1 MVYPSYS
8 QLISYCSGFMIA
20 DLPWLNKTFGT
31 ILSRESDTSP
41 DPYRLFYTS
50 MSIASTFLLPLMI
63 ISLLFLVFVILMCSF
78 QNCKYHIKNL
88 MLFFYCFFLGGMSFA
103 FATCVQGAFLNF
115 HHLFTLNFIFYLLG
129 IISTF
134 ILFG

>member
-20 DLPWLNKTFGT
+20 DLPWLNTTFGT
-31 ILSRESDTSP
+31 ILSRESDASP

-103 FATCVQGAFLNF
+103 CAACVQGALLNIT
-115 HHLFTLNFIFYLLG
+115 HVYSINYIFYLLG
-129 IISTF
+129 IISM
-134 ILFG
+134 LVLVG